1 MLLQIK
7 NLKINYKSCN
17 RMVEVVR
24 GVDLDVKRGQCVGL
38 VGESG
43 CGKTTIGLSITKLI
57 SSQKADIASGE
68 IIFEGRDILKLNQ
81 EELRNVRGKKISYV
95 FQEPFSSLNPVFTI
109 YEQIEEVLPGADSD
123 KRIAEIFKSVG
134 LDSIGNY
141 IIRDPS
147 AYPSRLSLKKPNL
160 SGQCRPQDQEKSA
173 QSFCRRQIF
182 LEKIIGRKNVY
193 PHELSGGMQQR
204 AMIGMAIASK
214 PDLLILDEPTTAL
227 DVTIQRQILDLIVEL
242 KNKINLSMLFISH
255 DLRTVFKIADRVSVM
270 YAGCIVEE
278 GKKED
283 IVAKPAHPY
292 TMGLLDSIPSFEH
305 RKKAFNAISGK
316 APLFTDLPDGCKFY
330 PRCKFRID
338 RCMEK
343 EPDLENITD
352 THISRCIRIKELAHD
367 GIIKN
372 K

>member
-7 NLKINYKSCN
+7 NLKVNYKSCN
-17 RMVEVVR
+17 RLAEVVR
-24 GVDLDVKRGQCVGL
+24 GVDLEVKKGQCVGL

-43 CGKTTIGLSITKLI
+43 CGKTTVGLSITKLI
-57 SSQKADIASGE
+57 SFQKADITSGE
-68 IIFEGRDILKLNQ
+68 IIFEERDILKLSQ

-109 YEQIEEVLPGADSD
+109 YEQIEEVLPGANSD
-123 KRIAEIFKSVG
+123 KRIAEILKSVG
-134 LDSIGNY
+134 
-141 IIRDPS
+141 
-147 AYPSRLSLKKPNL
+147 
-160 SGQCRPQDQEKSA
+160 
-173 QSFCRRQIF
+173 
-182 LEKIIGRKNVY
+182 LEKIIGRANIY

-204 AMIGMAIASK
+204 VMIGMAIASK

-316 APLFTDLPDGCKFY
+316 APLFTDLPNGCKFY

-338 RCMEK
+338 KCMEK
-343 EPDLENITD
+343 EPGFENITN
-352 THISRCIRIKELAHD
+352 THISRCIRIKELAYD
-367 GIIKN
+367 GIIKS